1 MSNTSSGTFRLDR
14 RLWAMASPK
23 AAMRMPPRTESRMAV
38 WTVFSTISRSSR
50 PRALAMTTLAPRP
63 MPTKKFT
70 TRDTMA
76 ELELT
81 AATQAFR
88 ASPVKLPTTARSEA
102 LKSCPRMAVAAMG
115 RANWGILFQIEP
127 WIISISARFVRDIVL
142 LLQIDK
148 Q

>member
-1 MSNTSSGTFRLDR
+1 
-14 RLWAMASPK
+14 
-23 AAMRMPPRTESRMAV
+23 
-38 WTVFSTISRSSR
+38 
-50 PRALAMTTLAPRP
+50 

-127 WIISISARFVRDIVL
+127 WIISISARFVRDIVP

>member
-1 MSNTSSGTFRLDR
+1 MNFTLDKKKCIYIVIW
-14 RLWAMASPK
+14 LLIGLLSFTVLGKYASAPESHQATIASLDEKK
-23 AAMRMPPRTESRMAV
+23 A
-38 WTVFSTISRSSR
+38 TV
-50 PRALAMTTLAPRP
+50 
-63 MPTKKFT
+63 
-70 TRDTMA
+70 
-76 ELELT
+76 LELT

-127 WIISISARFVRDIVL
+127 WIISISARFVRDIVP